1 MPTGK
6 TSSRSSKKSSR
17 ASTEPVS
24 ACDPARDARLVR
36 DLCRWFALSARD
48 LPWRH
53 TDNAGQRDP
62 YRSLVS
68 EFMLQQT
75 QVSRVLEKFQPFM
88 DRFPTLEALANAQE
102 DEVLAMW
109 SGLGYYRRARSLHHC
124 AQEAVNRFGSLPTSV
139 DELMSLKGIG
149 RYTAGA
155 IASIVHNEPAPI
167 VDGNVERVLLRI
179 EGQDLRAGE
188 PRTRDWC
195 WQRAEELVKQAD
207 RSRAKSVS
215 PAAFNEALMELGAL
229 VCTPKSPSCLS
240 CPLRAD
246 CKACQLG
253 KQHEIPAP
261 KVRKAKKPLYMA
273 CAIVENTK
281 DQLLIS
287 QRPKGGLWGGL
298 WEVPGLEADLPIPP
312 KALAAR
318 LGVATKDLTRHNG
331 FVFETTHRSVTVEV
345 YRSSRSGKAPNTRW
359 VNREELETL
368 AMGSL
373 QTRVIASL
381 TTRDSTK

>member
-17 ASTEPVS
+17 AST
-24 ACDPARDARLVR
+24 DPDPRRDNRLVR
-36 DLCRWFALSARD
+36 DLCRWFALAARD
-48 LPWRH
+48 LPWRQ

-75 QVSRVLEKFQPFM
+75 QVSRVLEKFDTFLE
-88 DRFPTLEALANAQE
+88 RFPTLDALAAAKE
-102 DEVLAMW
+102 DDVLAMW

-124 AQEAVNRFGSLPTSV
+124 AQEATARFGELPTSV
-139 DELMSLKGIG
+139 DDLMSLKGIG

-155 IASIVHNEPAPI
+155 IASIVHNEPPPI

-179 EGQDLRAGE
+179 EGQPLRAGE
-188 PRTRDWC
+188 PETRDWC
-195 WQRAEELVKQAD
+195 WQRAEELVQAAA
-207 RSRAKSVS
+207 RSRAKAVS

-229 VCTPKSPSCLS
+229 VCTPKSPSCLT

-246 CKACQLG
+246 CRACQLG

-261 KVRKAKKPLYMA
+261 KTRKAKKPLYMA
-273 CAIVENTK
+273 CAIVENK
-281 DQLLIS
+281 KSQLLIS

-298 WEVPGLEADLPIPP
+298 WEVPGLEADAPVP
-312 KALAAR
+312 AESLAAR
-318 LGVATKDLTRHNG
+318 LGVATKDLIRDNA
-331 FVFETTHRSVTVEV
+331 FVFETTHRSVHVEV
-345 YRSSRSGKAPNTRW
+345 YRASRAGKAPNTRW
-359 VNREELETL
+359 VNREELESL

-373 QTRVIASL
+373 QTKVIASL
-381 TTRDSTK
+381 SNRNTDQ

>member
-6 TSSRSSKKSSR
+6 TSSRSSKRSSR
-17 ASTEPVS
+17 ASTES
-24 ACDPARDARLVR
+24 DPARDARLVR
-36 DLCRWFALSARD
+36 DLCRWFEISARD
-48 LPWRH
+48 LPWRQ
-53 TDNAGQRDP
+53 TNRAGLRDP

-75 QVSRVLEKFQPFM
+75 QVSRVLEKFAPFM
-88 DRFPTLEALANAQE
+88 DRFPTLSALADADE
-102 DEVLAMW
+102 DDVLAMW

-124 AQEAVNRFGSLPTSV
+124 AQETSTRFGELPTSV
-139 DELMSLKGIG
+139 DDLMSLKGIG

-179 EGQDLRAGE
+179 EGQPLRVGE
-188 PRTRDWC
+188 PDTRDWC
-195 WQRAEELVKQAD
+195 WQRAEELVKQAAK
-207 RSRAKSVS
+207 SRAKSVS

-229 VCTPKSPSCLS
+229 VCTPKSPSCLT

-246 CKACQLG
+246 CRACQAG

-261 KVRKAKKPLYMA
+261 KARKARKPLYMA
-273 CAIVENTK
+273 CAIVENK
-281 DQLLIS
+281 KSQLLIS

-298 WEVPGLEADLPIPP
+298 WEVPGLEADEPVPVES
-312 KALAAR
+312 LAAR
-318 LGVATKDLTRHNG
+318 LGVATKDLIRDNE
-331 FVFETTHRSVTVEV
+331 FVFETTHRSVKVEV
-345 YRSSRSGKAPNTRW
+345 YRAKRAGSIPDGRW
-359 VNREELETL
+359 VTQDELETY

-373 QTRVIASL
+373 QSRVIAGL
-381 TTRDSTK
+381 TTRDSKR